1 MLAYQN
7 GDPTAFEI
15 LFKRHRGGLVSY
27 LYQMSKNMMLS
38 EEISQA
44 TWMKL
49 IELATDGRYQPDPRA
64 KFRTYLYLIARRK
77 LYDVWDSADV
87 QRRTDLP
94 DEDLLVVV
102 DGNEQHSDPGE
113 NLDLKQR
120 LEQLLQALDT
130 LSQEQREVMILRFQG
145 ELSWEEIAK
154 ITDST
159 YDTTRSRARYGIKK
173 LRGQLGKS
181 NG

>member
-15 LFKRHRGGLVSY
+15 LYKRHCGGLVSI
-27 LYQMSKNMMLS
+27 LHQMSGNLMLS

-44 TWMKL
+44 TWTKL

-77 LYDVWDSADV
+77 LYDIWGGAEM
-87 QRRTDLP
+87 QRRADLP
-94 DEDLLVVV
+94 DEDLLAAV
-102 DGNEQHSDPGE
+102 DGSGHHADPGE
-113 NLDLKQR
+113 NLDLKQKI
-120 LEQLLQALDT
+120 EQLLQALDT
-130 LSQEQREVMILRFQG
+130 LSREQREVIVLRFQG
-145 ELSWEEIAK
+145 GLSWEEIAK